1 MRGSARRA
9 GRQLLRLARLL
20 LGRNELRRP
29 CDRIEGAVVIALP
42 AAFLIASVGAAL
54 FAGHVYRS
62 EYAAAARLR
71 PAVAVL
77 TQPGPTKGSP
87 TTTARARWRLPD
99 RTQRSGTL
107 TTVTAPAIYYARAGA
122 SVRVWLDRSGEPLDP
137 PLSPGDIVSDALF
150 ADSMITAG
158 AGVALILCYLLC
170 RIALDRHRL
179 ARWESAWA
187 TVGPRWTS
195 RR

>member
-1 MRGSARRA
+1 M
-9 GRQLLRLARLL
+9 
-20 LGRNELRRP
+20 
-29 CDRIEGAVVIALP
+29 ALS
-42 AAFLIASVGAAL
+42 AAFLTASAGAAL

-62 EYAAAARLR
+62 EYAVAARLR

-77 TQPGPTKGSP
+77 TQPGPTAGSQM
-87 TTTARARWRLPD
+87 TAVQARWRPPD
-99 RTQRSGTL
+99 GTQRSGTL

-122 SVRVWLDRSGEPLDP
+122 SVRVWLDRSGEPLSP
-137 PLSPGDIVSDALF
+137 PLSPDDIVSDALF
-150 ADSMITAG
+150 AGSMITAG
-158 AGVALILCYLLC
+158 VGVAVILCYVLC

-187 TVGPRWTS
+187 AVGPRWTS